1 MADNPSNAPTFQR
14 FNEPEGGVDVQTAD
28 VAVGGL
34 RGILEALLKV
44 EGVTAAMVVGR
55 DGFAIEAVSSGSVE
69 TDSVAAIAASSVTA
83 AEAMGE
89 TLKLGA
95 MGTILL
101 EYELG
106 PVAVTPAGPDALV
119 AVVRNL
125 RANPGRVPIEM
136 AQGRQVVA
144 SRLRHR
150 GWGQGPWRSDW

>member
-1 MADNPSNAPTFQR
+1 MADNRSGAFTFQR
-14 FNEPEGGVDVQTAD
+14 ASEAEGSADVQTAD

-106 PVAVTPAGPDALV
+106 PVAVTPAGPDAVL
-119 AVVRNL
+119 AVVGNQGANL
-125 RANPGRVPIEM
+125 GRVRIEM
-136 AQGRQVVA
+136 RKVRQAVA
-144 SRLRHR
+144 SQL
-150 GWGQGPWRSDW
+150 

>member
-1 MADNPSNAPTFQR
+1 MADNCSNAPAFQR
-14 FNEPEGGVDVQTAD
+14 SNEPEGSADVQAAD

-95 MGTILL
+95 MGTVLL

-106 PVAVTPAGPDALV
+106 PVAVTPAGPDAVLAEERNERKDICPRRAEPETAA
-119 AVVRNL
+119 AV
-125 RANPGRVPIEM
+125 PGRPV
-136 AQGRQVVA
+136 
-144 SRLRHR
+144 
-150 GWGQGPWRSDW
+150 

>member
-1 MADNPSNAPTFQR
+1 MADNRSGASTFQR
-14 FNEPEGGVDVQTAD
+14 ASEAEGSADVQTAD

-34 RGILEALLKV
+34 RGILEELLRV

-106 PVAVTPAGPDALV
+106 PVAVTPAGPDAVL
-119 AVVRNL
+119 AVVGNQ
-125 RANPGRVPIEM
+125 RANLGRVRVEM
-136 AQGRQVVA
+136 RKVRQAVA
-144 SRLRHR
+144 SQL
-150 GWGQGPWRSDW
+150 

>member
-1 MADNPSNAPTFQR
+1 MADNRSGAFTFQLGR
-14 FNEPEGGVDVQTAD
+14 EAEESAEMQAAD

-106 PVAVTPAGPDALV
+106 PVAVTPAGPDAVL
-119 AVVRNL
+119 AVVGNQGANL
-125 RANPGRVPIEM
+125 GRVRIEM
-136 AQGRQVVA
+136 RKVRQAVA
-144 SRLRHR
+144 SQL
-150 GWGQGPWRSDW
+150 

>member
-34 RGILEALLKV
+34 RGILVALLKV

-95 MGTILL
+95 MGTIFPG
-101 EYELG
+101 YELG
-106 PVAVTPAGPDALV
+106 PVAVTPAGPDAVL
-119 AVVRNL
+119 AGGGDQSAHLWRGRGEERQVRQG
-125 RANPGRVPIEM
+125 A
-136 AQGRQVVA
+136 GRQP
-144 SRLRHR
+144 L
-150 GWGQGPWRSDW
+150 

>member
-1 MADNPSNAPTFQR
+1 MADNRSGASTFQR
-14 FNEPEGGVDVQTAD
+14 ASEAEGSADVQTAD

-34 RGILEALLKV
+34 RGILEELLRV

-55 DGFAIEAVSSGSVE
+55 DGFAIEAVSTGSVE

-106 PVAVTPAGPDALV
+106 PVAVTPAGPDAVL
-119 AVVRNL
+119 AVVGNQGANL
-125 RANPGRVPIEM
+125 GRVRIEM
-136 AQGRQVVA
+136 RKVRQAVA
-144 SRLRHR
+144 SQL
-150 GWGQGPWRSDW
+150 

>member
-106 PVAVTPAGPDALV
+106 PVAVTPAGPDAVL
-119 AVVRNL
+119 AVVGNQSANL
-125 RANPGRVPIEM
+125 GRVRIEM
-136 AQGRQVVA
+136 RKVRQAVA
-144 SRLRHR
+144 SQL
-150 GWGQGPWRSDW
+150 